1 MSNNNYPLDEKA
13 LEEQYADLL
22 LKIALKE
29 YLKEQ
34 ALQMKQQE
42 AEAAPA
48 PQPAQKSSNVVAVAF
63 RQVGWQEAKETVLS
77 GLKKGVTRVAVVLL
91 AAAITFTTAFA
102 ASDTVKESVLKKLQ
116 SFIYY
121 HTSQF
126 VDTIGQTTQPRFR
139 YDDLSIIP
147 VPNDGIQQA
156 LEIWTSFCDSGQF
169 VGTQSLK
176 ISTLVQ
182 MFRHM
187 CRSNGCDMLYSDTS
201 STWIPAEALERF
213 AEYYFGISAE
223 ALRAKAESEQ
233 DSYDAEK
240 GYRNIHD
247 QGIWYAPVVKS
258 ALTECVRNAD
268 GTYTM
273 EVYLLAAD
281 PQTGESAEYCNTPML
296 VTVDLS
302 GDHPV
307 FLSARA
313 KDLLSK

>member
-1 MSNNNYPLDEKA
+1 MSKYPLDKEA
-13 LEEQYADLL
+13 LVEEYGDLL
-22 LKIALKE
+22 IKLALKS
-29 YLKEQ
+29 YMKEQ
-34 ALQMKQQE
+34 AQQLEQEDSE
-42 AEAAPA
+42 AVPA
-48 PQPAQKSSNVVAVAF
+48 PQPKGNVVAAAF
-63 RQVGWQEAKETVLS
+63 RQVNWEDAKDTVLY
-77 GLKKGVTRVAVVLL
+77 GLKKGVTRVAVLFL
-91 AAAITFTTAFA
+91 AAALTFTTAFA
-102 ASDTVKESVLKKLQ
+102 VSDNVKESVLKKLQ

-156 LEIWTSFCDSGQF
+156 LEVWTSFCDSGQF
-169 VGTQSLK
+169 VNTRSLK

-187 CRSNGCDMLYSDTS
+187 CRSNGCEAVYSDAS
-201 STWIPAEALERF
+201 DTWIPAEALERF

-223 ALRAKAESEQ
+223 TLRTKAESES

-240 GYRNIHD
+240 GYRNIHG
-247 QGIWYAPVVKS
+247 QGILYAPVVKS
-258 ALTECVRNAD
+258 ALTECAQNAD

-281 PQTGESAEYCNTPML
+281 PQTGEAAEHCNTPML

-302 GDHPV
+302 GGHPV
-307 FLSARA
+307 FLSARV
-313 KDLLSK
+313 KDLLSE

>member
-1 MSNNNYPLDEKA
+1 MSKYPLDKEA
-13 LEEQYADLL
+13 LVEEYGDLL
-22 LKIALKE
+22 IKLALKS
-29 YLKEQ
+29 YMKEQ
-34 ALQMKQQE
+34 AQQLE
-42 AEAAPA
+42 QEDSENIPA
-48 PQPAQKSSNVVAVAF
+48 PQPKGNVVAAAF
-63 RQVGWQEAKETVLS
+63 RQVHWEDAKDTVLY
-77 GLKKGVTRVAVVLL
+77 GLKKGVTRVAVLFL
-91 AAAITFTTAFA
+91 AAALTFTTAFA
-102 ASDTVKESVLKKLQ
+102 VSDTVKESVLKKLQ

-121 HTSQF
+121 HTSQLT
-126 VDTIGQTTQPRFR
+126 DTIGQTTQPRFQ

-182 MFRHM
+182 ILRHM

-201 STWIPAEALERF
+201 STWIPAEAL
-213 AEYYFGISAE
+213 
-223 ALRAKAESEQ
+223 RAKAESEP

-240 GYRNIHD
+240 GYRNIHG

-281 PQTGESAEYCNTPML
+281 PQTGEAAEYCNTPML

-313 KDLLSK
+313 KDLLSKLQKGK

>member
-126 VDTIGQTTQPRFR
+126 VDTIGQTTQPRYR
-139 YDDLSIIP
+139 YEEYSFIE
-147 VPNDGIQQA
+147 VPNEQVQEVIDTWVIFRNSVNFTEKSGISLSAVMKAMYYYCEAKGLEYPYTVPDGCLFVLGDWRA
-156 LEIWTSFCDSGQF
+156 DAGSGDSRTLG
-169 VGTQSLK
+169 G
-176 ISTLVQ
+176 ISTDDVKAQVVTLL
-182 MFRHM
+182 R
-187 CRSNGCDMLYSDTS
+187 R
-201 STWIPAEALERF
+201 R
-213 AEYYFGISAE
+213 GI
-223 ALRAKAESEQ
+223 
-233 DSYDAEK
+233 
-240 GYRNIHD
+240 
-247 QGIWYAPVVKS
+247 
-258 ALTECVRNAD
+258 
-268 GTYTM
+268 
-273 EVYLLAAD
+273 
-281 PQTGESAEYCNTPML
+281 
-296 VTVDLS
+296 
-302 GDHPV
+302 
-307 FLSARA
+307 
-313 KDLLSK
+313 

>member
-1 MSNNNYPLDEKA
+1 MSKYPLDKEA
-13 LEEQYADLL
+13 LVEEYVDLL
-22 LKIALKE
+22 IKLALKS
-29 YLKEQ
+29 YMKGQAQQLEQ
-34 ALQMKQQE
+34 E
-42 AEAAPA
+42 DSENIPA
-48 PQPAQKSSNVVAVAF
+48 PQPKGNVVAAAF
-63 RQVGWQEAKETVLS
+63 RQVHWEDAKDTVLY
-77 GLKKGVTRVAVVLL
+77 GLKKGVTRVAVLFL
-91 AAAITFTTAFA
+91 AAALTFTTAFA
-102 ASDTVKESVLKKLQ
+102 VSDTVKESVLKKLQ

-121 HTSQF
+121 HTSQLT
-126 VDTIGQTTQPRFR
+126 DTIGQTTQPRFR

-147 VPNDGIQQA
+147 VPNDDIQQA

-182 MFRHM
+182 MLRHM

-223 ALRAKAESEQ
+223 ALRAKAESEP

-258 ALTECVRNAD
+258 ALTECAQNAD

-281 PQTGESAEYCNTPML
+281 PQTGEAAEYCNTPML

-313 KDLLSK
+313 KDLLSKLQKGK